1 MLNVYLINYYFLIIV
16 LAIFYIYITFLK
28 YNKIQI
34 LLIIIFN
41 NLLLMV
47 YILYIIFSMVKIIN

>member
-16 LAIFYIYITFLK
+16 LAIFYVYITFLK